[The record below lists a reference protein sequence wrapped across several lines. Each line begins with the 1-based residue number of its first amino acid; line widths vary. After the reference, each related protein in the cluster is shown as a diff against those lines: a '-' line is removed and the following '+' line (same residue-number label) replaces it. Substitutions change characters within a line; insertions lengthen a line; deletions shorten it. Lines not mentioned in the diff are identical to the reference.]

1 MPGACPRFSFVQ
13 IIVLLAALAAGAVSA
28 AESADAQARDS
39 IIKEPSI
46 AARVLG
52 GDNAQEGEW
61 PSIVALVRFGNR
73 SLSDRI
79 FCGGTVVAKRWVMT
93 AAHCLHTTAGQI
105 ERPSSMRVVAGIT
118 DLRDD
123 NFVEEVIV
131 TNIFIHPEYDNDINL
146 PPNDVAL
153 LELATDVDAPV
164 ATLFTGDASLYTES
178 LGYIVGW
185 GATEFVDDVGTN
197 LPSRL
202 QDATVPLIS
211 EATCNLPESYGGI
224 VTSKQICAG
233 YVEGGIDTCSG
244 DSGGPLFIIEN
255 GQIVQI
261 GITSFGDGCGLP
273 GKFGIYTDVA
283 QSIPW
288 LGNYISVPAQ
298 SDALITRFEAREL
311 GLIYEEEDDKFLG
324 AFQPLSV
331 LMLSMMLV
339 LRRMSI
345 SGRLH
350 SLRLKTS
357 LCVATVMLL
366 STGCSVSSATTKD
379 NLTNITMENA
389 AVLELSEHAGRPGV
403 GDITLGQD
411 REVAI
416 AALRQLPVLEAR
428 CEGKKTG
435 LKGSGRAFIKE
446 ACLYEADT
454 AQSPYYLAE
463 LALQSVTVQFLDERV
478 VGLRIELAGASMTT
492 LIDRING
499 QYQQLESAPRP
510 FEWESE
516 HNDAIR
522 LMTSTSAEQEDL
534 SNITLEFVDATIDG
548 RLPAIFELKAP

>member
-1 MPGACPRFSFVQ
+1 MPGAYPRCSLLQ
-13 IIVLLAALAAGAVSA
+13 IVVLMAALAAGTVSA
-28 AESADAQARDS
+28 AESVDAQAKDS

-73 SLSDRI
+73 ALGDRI

-105 ERPSSMRVVAGIT
+105 EQPSSMRVVAGIT

-164 ATLFTGDASLYTES
+164 ATLFDGDASLYADT

-185 GATEFVDDVGTN
+185 GATEFAREVGTN
-197 LPSRL
+197 LPDRL

-255 GQIVQI
+255 GQIVQM

-298 SDALITRFEAREL
+298 SDALIARFEAREL
-311 GLIYEEEDDKFLG
+311 GLIYEEDEKKFLG
-324 AFQPLSV
+324 AFQPLSL
-331 LMLSMMLV
+331 LMLGMMVV
-339 LRRMSI
+339 LRRMATCCRRQTPRLE
-345 SGRLH
+345 SGL
-350 SLRLKTS
+350 S
-357 LCVATVMLL
+357 VAAVMLL
-366 STGCSVSSATTKD
+366 LTGCSVSSATTKD
-379 NLTNITMENA
+379 NLTNTTKENTT
-389 AVLELSEHAGRPGV
+389 VLELSEYSGRPGL
-403 GDITLGQD
+403 GDITLGQE
-411 REVAI
+411 RKVAI
-416 AALRQLPVLEAR
+416 AALQKLPVMEAR
-428 CEGKKTG
+428 CEGMKTG
-435 LKGSGRAFIKE
+435 LKGSGRAFFKE

-454 AQSPYYLAE
+454 SQSPQYLAK
-463 LALQSVTVQFLDERV
+463 LALHRITVQFLDERV
-478 VGLRIELAGASMTT
+478 VGIRIELIGAAMTT
-492 LIDRING
+492 LIDQINA
-499 QYQQLESAPRP
+499 QFQQLESAPRP
-510 FEWESE
+510 FEWESG
-516 HNDAIR
+516 HNDAVR
-522 LMTSTSAEQEDL
+522 LMTSTSAVQENL
-534 SNITLEFVDATIDG
+534 SNITLDLIDATIDE
-548 RLPAIFELKAP
+548 RLPAIFELQTP